1 MSHLSEAT
9 TRSPAP
15 CTLSFEEFK
24 KRKQINQSSVIAKNG
39 KKKKAN
45 VKVKIQIGIL
55 HVVDGVLRKAKG
67 RTLPVAT
74 NAAVNASE
82 ILQIAIDKH
91 AKHFQQFNTACKYVL
106 LYPDHTIVNTLPG
119 SLSQRFTLES
129 YKEDLGKTYAKIY
142 LWLWLFVDLESDPEG
157 DNLPPAFSEKRC
169 NDNANKIPSI
179 TGHDKVASGNTS
191 PSSSVVGPSNTI
203 IPYLSSPTTSTNCE
217 SQQTVSALC
226 PICSQ
231 SFPVEAIAR
240 HADLCADAFDPI
252 GEILEQVEVVS
263 DSDTDNNVDAGIPN
277 CEAASQPSSSLTIQ
291 AIVTQLQ
298 KKVNLNFNILPV

>member
-24 KRKQINQSSVIAKNG
+24 KRKQINRSSVIAKNG

-45 VKVKIQIGIL
+45 VEVKIQIGIL
-55 HVVDGVLRKAKG
+55 HVVDGVVRKAKG

-82 ILQIAIDKH
+82 MLQIAIDKH
-91 AKHFQQFNTACKYVL
+91 TKHFQQFNTACEYVL

-142 LWLWLFVDLESDPEG
+142 LWLCKQEDYEAFVDLESDPEG

-169 NDNANKIPSI
+169 NDNANKIPSV

-191 PSSSVVGPSNTI
+191 PSSSVFGPSNTI
-203 IPYLSSPTTSTNCE
+203 IPYLSFHP
-217 SQQTVSALC
+217 QLPLIVSHNKLLVHCVQYVAKVSLLKLLQGMLTC
-226 PICSQ
+226 VLMLLIQ
-231 SFPVEAIAR
+231 
-240 HADLCADAFDPI
+240 
-252 GEILEQVEVVS
+252 LE
-263 DSDTDNNVDAGIPN
+263 
-277 CEAASQPSSSLTIQ
+277 
-291 AIVTQLQ
+291 
-298 KKVNLNFNILPV
+298 KFLNRLKL